1 MEYTKDVILHLNY
14 KKGVNTSKFKI
25 WTSNL
30 KKIIKENKI
39 IFIFLTIL
47 TTLITADLL
56 LVSSF
61 LKILAQ

>member
-1 MEYTKDVILHLNY
+1 MEYTKDVILHL
-14 KKGVNTSKFKI
+14 
-25 WTSNL
+25 
-30 KKIIKENKI
+30 KKIITENKI